1 MSTRSFLPCWLAM
14 VLGLWLSVFSA
25 RAHDAGLLTLR
36 FEELGDERYQ
46 LEYLARPGNPESE
59 GIPILPADCT
69 WEEDPG
75 LPVGLVRLTF
85 TTDGRPLS
93 AEDRIVLPWKKN
105 GLLVHAF
112 WRSGETA
119 RRFFKWDGEG
129 IVIPIG
135 ELRAGAGSTA
145 EAARRYTLLGT
156 GHILSG
162 LDHLLFIAGL
172 LMLVKGRRKTIG
184 AILAFTLAH
193 SLTLFL
199 SVTGHLS
206 MSHDLVDVLVAL
218 GILFLAVEI
227 VNSARG
233 YEGLSARKPW
243 IIAFVFGLVHG
254 FGFAS
259 VIQGL
264 GLPSQDIPLAL
275 LFFNLGIELGQ
286 LVLIVIWFAIVIA
299 SRPLTGLASGRYAWV
314 PAYALGITATCW
326 LFGRSLAL
334 FS

>member
-1 MSTRSFLPCWLAM
+1 MSTQSVIPCWLAM
-14 VLGLWLSVFSA
+14 ALALCLSVFTA
-25 RAHDAGLLTLR
+25 QGHDNGLLILR

-46 LEYLARPGNPESE
+46 LEYLARPGTPES
-59 GIPILPADCT
+59 GGLPILPSHCT

-85 TTDGRPLS
+85 ATDGKVLS
-93 AEDRIVLPWKKN
+93 ADDRIVLPWKKN

-112 WRSGETA
+112 WRSGESA

-135 ELRAGAGSTA
+135 ELRSGAGSTG
-145 EAARRYTLLGT
+145 EAARRYTLLGV

-172 LMLVKGRRKTIG
+172 LMLAEGRRKRIG

-193 SLTLFL
+193 SFTLFL

-206 MSHDLVDVLVAL
+206 MPHDLVDVLVAL
-218 GILFLAVEI
+218 GILFLAAEI
-227 VNSARG
+227 VNTARG
-233 YEGLSARKPW
+233 QDGLSARRPW
-243 IIAFVFGLVHG
+243 IMAFVFGLVHG
-254 FGFAS
+254 FGFAAALE
-259 VIQGL
+259 GL
-264 GLPSQDIPLAL
+264 GLPTRDIPLAL

-286 LVLIVIWFAIVIA
+286 LILIAIWFAIMIG
-299 SRPLTGLASGRYAWV
+299 SRTLTSRAAGRSARA

-326 LFGRSLAL
+326 FFERSLAL